1 MRYYYASYS
10 RICVTV
16 NDKSSRTTSSMQ
28 VVEVSYIKRSMWAV
42 RTGAKSN
49 MNEYENL

>member
-1 MRYYYASYS
+1 MLP
-10 RICVTV
+10 TV
-16 NDKSSRTTSSMQ
+16 AYVSQLRTKAPELLGGMH

-49 MNEYENL
+49 MNEYEKL